1 MTCLGEEMRW
11 KEGKRD
17 TVVAH
22 LSYGLFRQSMAA
34 VSFETVILG
43 WTEIVHE
50 DSKRKRMSDN
60 DELEDA
66 AKHYLRLSFDWLCH
80 ESCAE

>member
-1 MTCLGEEMRW
+1 
-11 KEGKRD
+11 
-17 TVVAH
+17 
-22 LSYGLFRQSMAA
+22 MAA
-34 VSFETVILG
+34 ISFETVILA

-50 DSKRKRMSDN
+50 DSERKEMSDKG
-60 DELEDA
+60 ELEGA